1 MLRGAFILITDITIA
16 FNINLEI
23 YEVYLYNFF
32 VCAESIEP
40 GGAVMSLKRILA
52 VLALVLIVI
61 LLVMLLFFA
70 FTGAKKEYIL
80 AVLFCLIVIPTV
92 IYIFIWFTGLTKK

>member
-32 VCAESIEP
+32 VCAKAQSRE
-40 GGAVMSLKRILA
+40 VQL
-52 VLALVLIVI
+52 
-61 LLVMLLFFA
+61 
-70 FTGAKKEYIL
+70 
-80 AVLFCLIVIPTV
+80 CH
-92 IYIFIWFTGLTKK
+92 